1 MVIIIIIMVMV
12 VMVVMV
18 IDKPHNYIVWISS
31 I

>member
-1 MVIIIIIMVMV
+1 MVIIIIMVMV